1 MSDTPFIG
9 ELRLMSFAFP
19 PSGWA
24 QCNGQLLAITQ
35 PNQPLFSLLGT
46 MYGGDGRT
54 NFALPDLRGRAPFHR
69 GPTMRQG
76 TPLGEEFH
84 SLRVAE
90 MPAHTH
96 ALMASSSNAD
106 RPVPSV
112 LGSANN
118 LFRASSDL
126 TSLHPSTLAPVGGG
140 QPHDNRQPAL
150 TLEWCIAL
158 VGIFPSQN

>member
-1 MSDTPFIG
+1 
-9 ELRLMSFAFP
+9 MSFNFP

-24 QCNGQLLAITQ
+24 QCSGQLLPINA
-35 PNQPLFSLLGT
+35 NQPLFSLLGT
-46 MYGGDGRT
+46 MYGGDGRV

-69 GPTMRQG
+69 GATLRQG
-76 TPLGEEFH
+76 EPLGAEFN
-84 SLRVAE
+84 SLKVAE

-106 RPVPSV
+106 RPTPSV

-118 LFRASSDL
+118 LYRTSSDL
-126 TSLHPSTLAPVGGG
+126 TSLHPATIASVGGG
-140 QPHDNRQPAL
+140 QPHENRQPAL